1 MGKSKKPFIDKK
13 NSSTY
18 HLLYRSQRDV
28 AGDDTLGDD
37 GGSAAGVVLWPSPGN
52 SKVTDQKVL
61 LGKTSLNSAQG
72 DHSLLEGWKSQLSNA
87 GLVDDYDYEKHM
99 KPISGTGVFFD
110 TSGKRGVNALADVRS
125 MTVQEDLIVREVDR
139 QLESIALTAD
149 CMDEDIAQALF
160 DDFDADDYE
169 ELNDEFVLD
178 AAKVVEGEEEQGFDF
193 AAHIKGLME
202 KARME
207 SKESAQLGTIHEQG
221 REDHAFFS
229 RTKALGDRDE
239 DGDDE
244 FDDMDDENDDWNIEG
259 TPGVVPKLSA
269 IEEKALCD
277 MFEET
282 LLEYDSDEIGE
293 GADDEEA
300 MGLLPLEG
308 DKQVEAAL
316 DEYLEEKRDEIFMAG
331 GRHYL
336 AGENGTQTLG
346 GSGFAALVG
355 TKMVPVKD
363 LDDNADVQGAIRPI
377 SDVLGEA
384 DEVLGSGR
392 YAPPAEEIFID
403 GKSYF
408 SERMRNPWDCESIL
422 STYSNLDNNPVT
434 IGAESGR
441 RRRKTKKKGP
451 ADDDA
456 EQKKREQIL
465 LSDKTGL
472 PLGVLP
478 VREED
483 DDDYGMETYVSVN
496 KGEPRSRN
504 EGKEEKNLRKL
515 AVKKERQVARMQ
527 KKMMKEAF
535 NDEFTKRHQEVMMDD
550 VGGTTV
556 FRF

>member
-52 SKVTDQKVL
+52 SKITDQKVL
-61 LGKTSLNSAQG
+61 LGKKSFNSAQS

-87 GLVDDYDYEKHM
+87 GLVDDYDYEKHL
-99 KPISGTGVFFD
+99 KPITGTGVFFD

-160 DDFDADDYE
+160 DNFDEDDYE
-169 ELNDEFVLD
+169 ELNDE
-178 AAKVVEGEEEQGFDF
+178 
-193 AAHIKGLME
+193 
-202 KARME
+202 RME
-207 SKESAQLGTIHEQG
+207 SKETAQLGTIHEQG

-239 DGDDE
+239 DADDE
-244 FDDMDDENDDWNIEG
+244 FADMDDENDDWNIEG
-259 TPGVVPKLSA
+259 APGVVPKLSA
-269 IEEKALCD
+269 VEEKALCD

-355 TKMVPVKD
+355 TKMVPLKY

-377 SDVLGEA
+377 S
-384 DEVLGSGR
+384 
-392 YAPPAEEIFID
+392 
-403 GKSYF
+403 
-408 SERMRNPWDCESIL
+408 
-422 STYSNLDNNPVT
+422 
-434 IGAESGR
+434 
-441 RRRKTKKKGP
+441 
-451 ADDDA
+451 
-456 EQKKREQIL
+456 
-465 LSDKTGL
+465 
-472 PLGVLP
+472 
-478 VREED
+478 
-483 DDDYGMETYVSVN
+483 
-496 KGEPRSRN
+496 
-504 EGKEEKNLRKL
+504 EEKLMRFLVVVDTHLLRKKFL
-515 AVKKERQVARMQ
+515 SMARAIFQ
-527 KKMMKEAF
+527 KRCEIHGIVNPF
-535 NDEFTKRHQEVMMDD
+535 CPLIPTWI
-550 VGGTTV
+550 TIL
-556 FRF
+556 